1 MLKCDFNKVAKHLCE
16 ANCVQKG
23 CSYKHLANVSQKNSY
38 LPHVH
43 RAQSKIKITAY

>member
-1 MLKCDFNKVAKHLCE
+1 MFTERLCE

-38 LPHVH
+38 FPRFH
-43 RAQSKIKITAY
+43 RAQSKIKITAN